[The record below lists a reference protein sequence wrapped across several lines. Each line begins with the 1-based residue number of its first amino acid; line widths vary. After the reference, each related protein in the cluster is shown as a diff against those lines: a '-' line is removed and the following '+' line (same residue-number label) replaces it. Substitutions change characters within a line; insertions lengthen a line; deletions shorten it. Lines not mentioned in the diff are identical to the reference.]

1 MRKGKGEGTDSGGK
15 GRNWPMGGTEVGLT
29 EGEGE
34 GPGRGGRRKG
44 TSRGGK
50 GWQRGG

>member
-1 MRKGKGEGTDSGGK
+1 
-15 GRNWPMGGTEVGLT
+15 MGGTEVGLT

-44 TSRGGK
+44 TSRGKGLAKRGIGK
-50 GWQRGG
+50 NNPYINKK